1 MIRKFTLVVLL
12 TVFFLNN
19 AWASDD
25 MKSTEIKI
33 AFNEKCF
40 VASAPYWESDDFFST
55 SSNVNFDINNS
66 ANFDKW
72 MSSPVLVKKYW
83 GFKKIFVPGALGV
96 LEMRIRVLTSI
107 SPIAEQ
113 TPEKLI
119 EVIKA
124 RSLRLTEEINREL
137 HDEHKGEK
145 KYVPPTAFIQKVFN
159 EREWV
164 QYKFDANYEG
174 QVYVTWLD
182 NMHYME
188 IVFKY
193 TDNSRGYKSDAKE
206 TASKNIISI
215 MNSAKL
221 LDVMKK

>member
-1 MIRKFTLVVLL
+1 MIKNFIRVVLFM
-12 TVFFLNN
+12 TFFLNS
-19 AWASDD
+19 AWAFDD
-25 MKSTEIKI
+25 MKSNDIKI
-33 AFNEKCF
+33 TFNKKYF

-55 SSNVNFDINNS
+55 SSNANFDLSNA

-72 MSSPVLVKKYW
+72 MSSPVLVKKFW
-83 GFKKIFVPGALGV
+83 GFKKPFVPGGLGV

-107 SPIAEQ
+107 SSITEL

-119 EVIKA
+119 EVIEI

-137 HDEHKGEK
+137 RDKHKDEK
-145 KYVPPTAFIQKVFN
+145 KYSPPTAFIQKVFN

-182 NMHYME
+182 NMHYIE

-193 TDNSRGYKSDAKE
+193 TDNGRGYKSDAKE

-221 LDVMKK
+221 LDVVKQ